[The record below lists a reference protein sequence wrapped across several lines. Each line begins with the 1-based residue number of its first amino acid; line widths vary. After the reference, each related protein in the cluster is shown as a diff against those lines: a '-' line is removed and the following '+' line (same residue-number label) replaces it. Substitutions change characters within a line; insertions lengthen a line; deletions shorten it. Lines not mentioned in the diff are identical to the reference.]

1 MTGAGPEPPGGAS
14 ALAAIEEAA
23 LEFGRLAGE
32 RIAEALEQEI
42 VVEYKDETTTAGGA
56 PTNPVSETDRAIEAL
71 LRERIA
77 GRFPEHGV
85 IGEEAS
91 GDAEAGREFVW
102 VLDPVDGTA
111 NFVNGFPLFS
121 SSIGVLRRG
130 RPVVGAIWC
139 STSHALR
146 PGVYHAREGGP
157 LCFEGAPAPLGRP
170 SVGVTRRLG
179 AAPGGAPGRLRR
191 LDTRVTGSASLEC
204 AFVAAGIFQSAIFGS
219 PSIWD
224 VAAGVCLVRSSERV
238 ALTLRGKDWGALERF
253 EPPDSVS
260 GDRAPTLRDWRQ
272 PLILGTEE
280 EAEAL
285 VRRSRS
291 LGVRWMR
298 TRWRLRQQLRRWLP

>member
-1 MTGAGPEPPGGAS
+1 MTAS
-14 ALAAIEEAA
+14 AQVEDRDLAAIEEAA
-23 LEFGRLAGE
+23 LDLGRLAGE
-32 RIAEALEQEI
+32 RITEALEREI

-71 LRERIA
+71 LREQIA
-77 GRFPEHGV
+77 ERFPEHGV
-85 IGEEAS
+85 IGEEV
-91 GDAEAGREFVW
+91 GDDDEAGREFVW

-111 NFVNGFPLFS
+111 NFVNGFPLFAC
-121 SSIGVLRRG
+121 SIGVLQRG

-157 LCFEGAPAPLGRP
+157 LCFEGEPAPLGRP

-179 AAPGGAPGRLRR
+179 AAPGGAPGRLRS
-191 LDTRVTGSASLEC
+191 LDTRVTGSAALEC

-224 VAAGVCLVRSSERV
+224 VAAGVCLVRSSGRL
-238 ALTLRGKDWGALERF
+238 ALTMQGKEWSALERF
-253 EPPDSVS
+253 EAPASVR
-260 GDRAPTLRDWRQ
+260 GDRTPTIRDWRQ
-272 PLILGTEE
+272 PLILGTED

-298 TRWRLRQQLRRWLP
+298 ARWRLRQRLGRWL

>member
-1 MTGAGPEPPGGAS
+1 MTAAGPEVYPDDAV
-14 ALAAIEEAA
+14 LAAIEEAA
-23 LEFGRLAGE
+23 LDLGRLAGE
-32 RIAEALEQEI
+32 RISEALEREI

-56 PTNPVSETDRAIEAL
+56 PTNPVSETDRAIETL
-71 LRERIA
+71 LREQIA
-77 GRFPEHGV
+77 GRFPDHGV
-85 IGEEAS
+85 VGEEDG

-111 NFVNGFPLFS
+111 NFVNGFPLFA
-121 SSIGVLRRG
+121 SSIGLLHRG
-130 RPVVGAIWC
+130 RPAVGAIWC

-157 LCFEGAPAPLGRP
+157 LRFEGAPAPLGRP

-191 LDTRVTGSASLEC
+191 LDTRVTGSAALEC
-204 AFVAAGIFQSAIFGS
+204 AFVAAGIFQSALFGA

-224 VAAGVCLVRSSERV
+224 VAAGVCLVRSSGRV
-238 ALTLRGKDWGALERF
+238 AVTRGTGGWSALERF
-253 EPPDSVS
+253 EAPTSVR
-260 GDRAPTLRDWRQ
+260 GDRTPTIRDWRQ

-285 VRRSRS
+285 VRRAGS

-298 TRWRLRQQLRRWLP
+298 MRWQLRQRLRRWL

>member
-1 MTGAGPEPPGGAS
+1 MTAS
-14 ALAAIEEAA
+14 APRPHADADTLAAIEQAA

-32 RIAEALEQEI
+32 RISEALEREI

-56 PTNPVSETDRAIEAL
+56 PTNPVSETDRAIEEL

-77 GRFPEHGV
+77 ERFPEHGV
-85 IGEEAS
+85 VGEEDGA
-91 GDAEAGREFVW
+91 DTEADREFVW

-111 NFVNGFPLFS
+111 NFVNGFPLFA
-121 SSIGVLRRG
+121 SSIGVLQRG

-157 LCFEGAPAPLGRP
+157 LSFEGAPAPLGRP
-170 SVGVTRRLG
+170 SIGVTRRLG

-191 LDTRVTGSASLEC
+191 LDTRVTGSAALEC
-204 AFVAAGIFQSAIFGS
+204 AFVAAGIFQSAIFGA

-224 VAAGVCLVRSSERV
+224 VAAGVCLVRASGRV
-238 ALTLRGKDWGALERF
+238 ATTRGTQGWGPVERF
-253 EPPDSVS
+253 EAPASVR
-260 GDRAPTLRDWRQ
+260 GDRTPTVRDWRQ
-272 PLILGTEE
+272 PLILGTED

-285 VRRSRS
+285 VRRAGS
-291 LGVRWMR
+291 LGVRWARM
-298 TRWRLRQQLRRWLP
+298 RWRLRQRLRRWL